1 MKNETKIKK
10 KISLLFSL
18 LICVCAGLGYAWS
31 VFQNPI
37 AEYFPQW
44 NSGGISIA
52 FTIQIALSAVAPLV
66 FGGFFSQWKTKTIIL
81 VGGLLLS
88 AGLIGTS
95 FMSSLMMLYLF
106 YGVFSGLGIGMIYT
120 TLMTYAVRL
129 FPEKKGLMS
138 GIVAA
143 SYGSGAIIW
152 APVAN
157 AIISSYSVLF
167 CYRVLGCLFF
177 AVIVGLSFFLIE
189 VPKADIANS
198 EQKAEP
204 ALSSASSSRDKTRSD
219 MVRMPIFYIT
229 VIMITLGVT
238 AGLMLTGYAS
248 PILQSQVGFSPTN
261 AATIVGLLAISNSGG
276 RLFWGNVADKISI
289 YVTTTLLFVL
299 QISAILLMALLP
311 SYTPVFVVMMFLVY
325 LCYGG
330 FATIIAPTAADLFG
344 LKNLTSNYGL
354 MYVAYGIAGIV
365 GPRIAATFQSLF
377 ESQFQA
383 FTNSFYLA
391 AGLCFIGLM
400 LNLLVMKMIKSPT
413 R

>member
-1 MKNETKIKK
+1 MKNVSRTK
-10 KISLLFSL
+10 KIISLIFSL
-18 LICVCAGLGYAWS
+18 LICVCAGLGYTWS

-37 AEYFPQW
+37 AEYFPDW

-81 VGGLLLS
+81 AGGLLLS
-88 AGLIGTS
+88 VGLIGTG
-95 FMSSLMMLYLF
+95 FMNSLMMLYIF
-106 YGVFSGLGIGMIYT
+106 YGILAGLGIGMIYT

-129 FPEKKGLMS
+129 FPDKKGLMS

-157 AIISSYSVLF
+157 AIISNYNVLF
-167 CYRVLGCLFF
+167 CYKVLGCLFF

-189 VPKADIANS
+189 IPQTSTPAADAKTKQNS
-198 EQKAEP
+198 G
-204 ALSSASSSRDKTRSD
+204 DKTRAD
-219 MVRMPIFYIT
+219 MVHMPIFYIT
-229 VIMITLGVT
+229 VIMVTLGVT

-248 PILQSQVGFSPTN
+248 PILQSQVGFSAQN
-261 AATIVGLLAISNSGG
+261 AAAIVGLLAVSNSAG

-289 YVTTTLLFVL
+289 YVTTSLLFIL
-299 QISAILLMALLP
+299 QISAILLMAVLP
-311 SYTPVFVVMMFLVY
+311 SYVPVFVIMMFLVY

-354 MYVAYGIAGIV
+354 MYVSYGIAGIV

-377 ESQFQA
+377 DNQFQA
-383 FTNSFYLA
+383 FTSSFYMA
-391 AGLCFIGLM
+391 AGLCSIGLI
-400 LNLLVMKMIKSPT
+400 LNLLVMKMVKKKKQV
-413 R
+413 

>member
-1 MKNETKIKK
+1 MKK
-10 KISLLFSL
+10 KLSLIFSL

-37 AEYFPQW
+37 AEYFPEW
-44 NSGGISIA
+44 NSGGISVA

-88 AGLIGTS
+88 AGLIGTG
-95 FMSSLMMLYLF
+95 FMNSLAMLYIF
-106 YGVFSGLGIGMIYT
+106 YGIFAGLGIGMIYT

-157 AIISSYSVLF
+157 MIISNYNVLF
-167 CYRVLGCLFF
+167 CYKVLGCLFF
-177 AVIVGLSFFLIE
+177 VVIAGLSFFLIE
-189 VPKADIANS
+189 VPKVDSPTPKTETAAGS
-198 EQKAEP
+198 K
-204 ALSSASSSRDKTRSD
+204 DKTRAD

-229 VIMITLGVT
+229 VTMITLGVT

-248 PILQSQVGFSPTN
+248 PILQSQVGFSAQS
-261 AATIVGLLAISNSGG
+261 AATIVGLLAISNSAG
-276 RLFWGNVADKISI
+276 RLFWGNIADKISI
-289 YVTTTLLFVL
+289 YATTTLLFIL
-299 QISAILLMALLP
+299 QILAVLLMALLP
-311 SYTPVFVVMMFLVY
+311 SSVPVFVVMMFLVY

-365 GPRIAATFQSLF
+365 GPRIAATFQTLF
-377 ESQFQA
+377 DNQFQA
-383 FTNSFYLA
+383 FTNSFYMA
-391 AGLCFIGLM
+391 AALCFIGLM
-400 LNLLVMKMIKSPT
+400 LNLLVMKIVKK
-413 R
+413 